1 MTGTHIIIDI
11 SDINNNE
18 LLKYESSIIPI
29 LDSIVDKYKLN
40 VVGKA
45 IHQFQPFGVTGVYI
59 LSESHLS
66 IHTFVEERKVA
77 LDLYTCTKFNIN
89 NNDDE
94 NDLEIFFKSL
104 FNNDCKIVYK
114 IIER

>member
-1 MTGTHIIIDI
+1 MTSSTGTHIIIDI
-11 SDINNNE
+11 SDIEDNE
-18 LLKYESSIIPI
+18 LLKYQSTIIKI
-29 LDSIVDKYKLN
+29 LNEIVDRYHLN

-66 IHTFVEERKVA
+66 IHTFVEERKAA
-77 LDLYTCTKFNIN
+77 LDLYTCTSFE
-89 NNDDE
+89 DTE
-94 NDLEIFFKSL
+94 NLEEFFKSL
-104 FNNDCKIVYK
+104 FNNKCELVFK

>member
-1 MTGTHIIIDI
+1 MTSSTGTHIIIDI
-11 SDINNNE
+11 SNIENNE
-18 LLKYESSIIPI
+18 LLKYQLSITEI
-29 LDSIVDKYKLN
+29 LDKIVDRYQLN

-66 IHTFVEERKVA
+66 IHTFVEERKAA
-77 LDLYTCTKFNIN
+77 LDLYTCTSFK
-89 NNDDE
+89 DTE
-94 NDLEIFFKSL
+94 NLEEFFKSL
-104 FNNDCKIVYK
+104 FNDKCQLVFK

>member
-1 MTGTHIIIDI
+1 MTSSTGTHMIIDI
-11 SDINNNE
+11 SDIEDNE
-18 LLKYESSIIPI
+18 LLKYQSTITEI
-29 LDSIVDKYKLN
+29 LDKIVDRYHLN

-77 LDLYTCTKFNIN
+77 LDLYTCKTFTETTSIIN
-89 NNDDE
+89 F
-94 NDLEIFFKSL
+94 IHSFFPNS
-104 FNNDCKIVYK
+104 KIKYK
-114 IIER
+114 VIER